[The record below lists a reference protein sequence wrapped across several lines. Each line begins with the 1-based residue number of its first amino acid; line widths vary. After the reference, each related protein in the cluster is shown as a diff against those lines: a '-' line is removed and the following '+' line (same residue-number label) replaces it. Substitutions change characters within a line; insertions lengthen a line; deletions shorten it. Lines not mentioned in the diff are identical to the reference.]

1 MSSFV
6 FFKVLYFF
14 LFLISHV
21 VGSIIGNRIKSKN
34 YLFLIDL
41 FCGSFLLS
49 LSLNHIYNVTD
60 SRSCFKSYPYQ
71 SLISIIIFSF
81 LTLFSFIK
89 DSTSFIDESMLLRY
103 DTTGSSIRDNQQYTL
118 NTTEGHQFYP
128 NELDL
133 ATTPKE
139 NNTPVQNHKPKFRLL
154 DNLHILIFYLIS
166 FTSSI
171 SFGLYLSTYTK
182 DQLNQNCPYFLVFRF
197 FESII
202 LSVLLSR
209 MPISQIIFWAMIILY
224 SLFSFFIIIS
234 NNSSSI
240 INYFYRISYSF
251 LLGCYFY
258 FGSLLLHNGISD
270 SSKSF
275 IFSLLII
282 IFSFALPY
290 TLTIGINNKI

>member
-6 FFKVLYFF
+6 FFKVLYFL
-14 LFLISHV
+14 LFLISHI
-21 VGSIIGNRIKSKN
+21 VGSIIGNRIKPKN
-34 YLFLIDL
+34 YSFLIDL

-49 LSLNHIYNVTD
+49 FSLNHIYNVAD
-60 SRSCFKSYPYQ
+60 SESCFKSYPYQ

-89 DSTSFIDESMLLRY
+89 DSTNFIDESMLLRY

-118 NTTEGHQFYP
+118 NTTDGHQFYP
-128 NELDL
+128 SELDL
-133 ATTPKE
+133 ANTPKE
-139 NNTPVQNHKPKFRLL
+139 NNAPVQNHKPKFRLL

-166 FTSSI
+166 FISSI

-182 DQLNQNCPYFLVFRF
+182 DQLNQNCPYFIVFRF

-209 MPISQIIFWAMIILY
+209 MPVSQIIFWAMIILH

-234 NNSSSI
+234 NKSSSI

-290 TLTIGINNKI
+290 TLTIGIDYKI